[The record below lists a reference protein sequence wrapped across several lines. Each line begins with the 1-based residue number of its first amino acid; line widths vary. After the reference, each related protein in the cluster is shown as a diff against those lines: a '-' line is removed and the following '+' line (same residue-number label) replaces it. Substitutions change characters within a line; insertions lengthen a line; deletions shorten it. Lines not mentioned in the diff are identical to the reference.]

1 MARHVWRVAPP
12 AARPYAPAWVIGSLV
27 HEALAAW
34 RFPDA
39 DFPRWAA
46 ARARS
51 YGLTASRQVEHAISE
66 SVRLLH
72 RFTAHPLYQ
81 EMDRAAQRLHEVP
94 YSMMVDGRTD
104 EGVMD
109 ALFRQDEQWTIVEFK
124 TDAVSNATAIAAHL
138 QHHDYLEQ
146 AGRYAMAVE
155 RLLGQTPRVLFCWL
169 NVAGRIVLTEMP
181 NGART

>member
-1 MARHVWRVAPP
+1 M
-12 AARPYAPAWVIGSLV
+12 
-27 HEALAAW
+27 
-34 RFPDA
+34 
-39 DFPRWAA
+39 
-46 ARARS
+46 
-51 YGLTASRQVEHAISE
+51 EHAISE

-124 TDAVSNATAIAAHL
+124 TDAVSNATAVAAHL

-169 NVAGRIVLTEMP
+169 NVAGRIVIATLP
-181 NGART
+181 SSARP